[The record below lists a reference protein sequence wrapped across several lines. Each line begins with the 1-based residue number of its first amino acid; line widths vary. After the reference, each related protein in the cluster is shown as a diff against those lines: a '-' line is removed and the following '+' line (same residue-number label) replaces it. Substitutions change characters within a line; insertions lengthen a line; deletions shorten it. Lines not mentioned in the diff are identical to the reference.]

1 MRAEIGPRLLT
12 FWRFFSHRVGGRAA
26 LSVRDLL
33 AWARFVAAAAP
44 AVGLL
49 PAYAHG
55 AHLVLL
61 DGVGLGL
68 GMPAQVGPR
77 P

>member
-1 MRAEIGPRLLT
+1 MRAEIGPRLLA
-12 FWRFFSHRVGGRAA
+12 FWRFFSDRVGGRAA

-68 GMPAQVGPR
+68 GMPAQVNPGP
-77 P
+77 

>member
-1 MRAEIGPRLLT
+1 MRPRLLS
-12 FWRFFSHRVGGRAA
+12 FWRFFSQRVNGRTA

-33 AWARFVAAAAP
+33 AWARFVAAAVP

-49 PAYAHG
+49 SAYAHG
-55 AHLVLL
+55 AHLVIL

-68 GMPAQVGPR
+68 GMPAQVRPR